1 MNRILVFP
9 TLAFA
14 LVSATQVFAA
24 PHSEVVH
31 FSSAGPQPT
40 PFQIKQAEAKGQ
52 KLEVKPGITLDGFLT
67 KPDGSGPFPAVVL
80 LHGCNG
86 VRDFE
91 KTWANAVA
99 EAGLVALLIDSHGS
113 RGIREACDRTSI
125 VPSLVNFANDA
136 LGALSYLSAQSF
148 VRPNTIGII
157 GWDAGAWALL
167 SVMSQNGYGQFS
179 KEKFAAATAFYPWVA
194 ETEPTAFIAPILLV
208 FGGKDDLTPGG
219 RVERFVSRSSA
230 LSGNIPIV
238 VKTYPE
244 AVHFFDD
251 PEYEEKILL
260 PEWYNSA
267 VEGQRGV
274 TAGYDKASAEDARQ
288 LVTRF
293 FGQTLGH

>member
-1 MNRILVFP
+1 MQRFLVFS
-9 TLAFA
+9 TLGLA
-14 LVSATQVFAA
+14 LALSAQVFAA
-24 PHSEVVH
+24 PHSEPVE

-52 KLEVKPGITLDGFLT
+52 KLEAKPGITLHGWLT

-91 KTWANAVA
+91 KAWADALANAGFV
-99 EAGLVALLIDSHGS
+99 VLLIDSHGS
-113 RGIREACDRTSI
+113 REIEKACDRINI
-125 VPSLVNFANDA
+125 VASLANFANDA
-136 LGALSYLSAQSF
+136 LGALSFLGTQSF
-148 VRPNTIGII
+148 VRSNSVGVM

-179 KEKFAAATAFYPWVA
+179 KEKFGAAVAFYPWVA
-194 ETEPTAFIAPILLV
+194 ETEPTAFVAPILLV
-208 FGGKDDLTPGG
+208 FGGKDDLTPGM
-219 RVERFVSRSSA
+219 RVEKFTSRSSA
-230 LSGNIPIV
+230 LSGNIPIA

-251 PEYEEKILL
+251 PEYQETRLL

-274 TAGYDKASAEDARQ
+274 TAGYHKASAEDARH
-288 LVTRF
+288 LVIQF
-293 FGQTLGH
+293 FGETLRR